1 MGLQSP
7 HSILWKTVKLP
18 FDLALQVVQN
28 IATKAHEQKMHE
40 LAASVGDETIIM
52 PRHQRLKLAMDANL
66 V

>member
-1 MGLQSP
+1 
-7 HSILWKTVKLP
+7 
-18 FDLALQVVQN
+18 VVQN